1 MFEQRCIVLFNY
13 NQRICDSKL
22 HFFFKFRVIC
32 VCIYGPNNI
41 GIAGECLEKAFDTSS
56 VISLVI
62 YGFTLLG
69 MSTPRPSVQSYSYV
83 RMLVYPYVRASVWVI
98 FLKFFFKKDTD
109 LNLEKMSVVN
119 NENYDV
125 ETYNLQWIVTE
136 MERFLQLN

>member
-1 MFEQRCIVLFNY
+1 MSGKSLWHEFRDIISHIWFHFVRDVNTTPV
-13 NQRICDSKL
+13 RPKL
-22 HFFFKFRVIC
+22 LI
-32 VCIYGPNNI
+32 
-41 GIAGECLEKAFDTSS
+41 
-56 VISLVI
+56 
-62 YGFTLLG
+62 
-69 MSTPRPSVQSYSYV
+69 

>member
-1 MFEQRCIVLFNY
+1 MEQNLKYWCSHGYLGDPSNDPPVPIWVLKNSQKKCQKKFREINLFEQRCIVLCNY

-62 YGFTLLG
+62 FGFTLLG
-69 MSTPRPSVQSYSYV
+69 MSTPRPSVQSYSYGCWSI
-83 RMLVYPYVRASVWVI
+83 L
-98 FLKFFFKKDTD
+98 
-109 LNLEKMSVVN
+109 MSGQAY
-119 NENYDV
+119 ESY
-125 ETYNLQWIVTE
+125 
-136 MERFLQLN
+136 F